1 LENSEIGY
9 KTLDK
14 GVKIMSKLTKNF
26 TLRLIVMV
34 INRKVEISVN
44 EGEK

>member
-1 LENSEIGY
+1 
-9 KTLDK
+9 
-14 GVKIMSKLTKNF
+14 MSKLTKNF